1 MLHTNVHADMIF
13 TTSSPNGFFF
23 VVTCSLFVKRYLEFV
38 VFCVAMNE
46 CLNSFVHFCFKFAN

>member
-1 MLHTNVHADMIF
+1 M
-13 TTSSPNGFFF
+13 GFFF